1 MAEQTVVH
9 STFVIE
15 RNFQRSPEEVFAAF
29 ADPAKKRKWFA
40 EGEQNEIVE
49 FSMDFREG
57 GTELSRYKMG
67 EGTPFPG
74 VELKNSGEYLDI
86 VRNQRIVASS
96 AMELGGRRISASLT
110 TVELIATAKGTDM
123 IFTHQGAFFEGSGG
137 PEMREAGWN
146 YLFDKLAKE
155 LRRQ

>member
-15 RNFQRSPEEVFAAF
+15 RSFKKSPEEVFAAF

-49 FSMDFREG
+49 FSMNFKEG
-57 GTELSRYKMG
+57 GVDLLRYRLG

-74 VELKNSGEYLDI
+74 VELKNSDCYQDI
-86 VRNQRIVASS
+86 VPNKRIVAASTM
-96 AMELGGRRISASLT
+96 ALGGKRISVTLT
-110 TVELIATAKGTDM
+110 TVDLVPTAKGTDL
-123 IFTHQGAFFEGSGG
+123 IFTHQGAYFEGSGG
-137 PEMREAGWN
+137 PEMREAGWKQ
-146 YLFDKLAKE
+146 LFDKLAKG
-155 LRRQ
+155 LAGQ